1 MSPSTAERRHHHAG
15 AEQFFYVA
23 SGVPSMELDAE
34 ISALHLQQGIHVS
47 ASASHQITNRP
58 RSDLLFT
65 VTSTPPRHVTSR
77 HVDRVMM

>member
-1 MSPSTAERRHHHAG
+1 
-15 AEQFFYVA
+15 
-23 SGVPSMELDAE
+23 MELDAE

-77 HVDRVMM
+77 HVTLTG

>member
-1 MSPSTAERRHHHAG
+1 
-15 AEQFFYVA
+15 
-23 SGVPSMELDAE
+23 MELDGE

-77 HVDRVMM
+77 HVTSRHVDRVMM